1 MVNVARQSGR
11 AIAIAIKH
19 TAPAHYTLPVSKLR
33 GVPERARLALKVHRI
48 TTCEQLLA
56 SAGSFEGRETLA
68 RVARLERD
76 FLDDLVRRADMARVS
91 GVGVVF
97 GAMLGELGVRGVSDL
112 AASDPADLHERL
124 RQHNQTYRLARRSP
138 TLEEVVDWVRQAQSL
153 PVLVDWQPERAIA
166 VGQ

>member
-1 MVNVARQSGR
+1 MPSGR
-11 AIAIAIKH
+11 AKVVAARQIA
-19 TAPAHYTLPVSKLR
+19 PLDYTLPISKLR

-56 SAGSFEGRETLA
+56 NAGSVEGRVALA
-68 RVARLERD
+68 RVARLERE

-97 GAMLGELGVRGVSDL
+97 GAMLHELGVRDVSDL
-112 AASDPADLHERL
+112 TASDPAELHERL
-124 RQHNQTYRLARRSP
+124 RQHNQINRMARRSP
-138 TLEEVVDWVRQAQSL
+138 TPEEVVDWVRQAQSL
-153 PVLVDWQPERAIA
+153 PVLVTWRPECAVA